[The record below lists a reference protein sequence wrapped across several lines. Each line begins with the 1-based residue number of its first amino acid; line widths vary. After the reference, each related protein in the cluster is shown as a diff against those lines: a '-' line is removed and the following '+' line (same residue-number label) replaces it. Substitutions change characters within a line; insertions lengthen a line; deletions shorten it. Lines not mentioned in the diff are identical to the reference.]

1 MGYKEETSKVTKI
14 SDSTR
19 VLEFKYQGDELPLI
33 SNDEKNNIAI
43 KVQSGYEK
51 SKTSLRIKD
60 ISLWKLEL
68 ISRYSKKLGLN
79 KYKNIGNIIE
89 TLVNTLISDSFEH
102 ENILELGNEPYS
114 DKIKRKKDRAFI
126 DSLEKLNKTE
136 IDGEIKFSKDDL
148 DFFKNKIDFGHF
160 EDDVDSETR
169 TLRRYRNNLYRAFKT
184 KHGYEKI
191 SLADLTYN
199 KNIILRT
206 ISLNIFAPNLLT
218 KFEQELLGYISLTY
232 VGHFLK
238 MDMENIPDGASYFF
252 DLMSPKTEI
261 YHERLFD
268 HFGREPRLND
278 LQKIVNMTKG
288 IGGLALKDNP
298 EDNIS
303 ESLDDARKRFY
314 SLDFEELEVYENL
327 LKKKDITEAEKYLNK
342 SIEIQRN
349 KDKAVFIEES
359 EKFIETTKSLFSKS
373 GNIYI
378 KDLRE
383 EEL

>member
-1 MGYKEETSKVTKI
+1 
-14 SDSTR
+14 
-19 VLEFKYQGDELPLI
+19 L
-33 SNDEKNNIAI
+33 
-43 KVQSGYEK
+43 
-51 SKTSLRIKD
+51 
-60 ISLWKLEL
+60 
-68 ISRYSKKLGLN
+68 
-79 KYKNIGNIIE
+79 
-89 TLVNTLISDSFEH
+89 
-102 ENILELGNEPYS
+102 
-114 DKIKRKKDRAFI
+114 
-126 DSLEKLNKTE
+126 
-136 IDGEIKFSKDDL
+136 
-148 DFFKNKIDFGHF
+148 
-160 EDDVDSETR
+160 
-169 TLRRYRNNLYRAFKT
+169 
-184 KHGYEKI
+184 
-191 SLADLTYN
+191 
-199 KNIILRT
+199 
-206 ISLNIFAPNLLT
+206 
-218 KFEQELLGYISLTY
+218 
-232 VGHFLK
+232 
-238 MDMENIPDGASYFF
+238 
-252 DLMSPKTEI
+252 SPKTEI
-261 YHERLFD
+261 YHDRLFD

-349 KDKAVFIEES
+349 KDKAIFIEES

>member
-14 SDSTR
+14 YDDKR
-19 VLEFKYQGDELPLI
+19 FIEFKYHGEDLSLI
-33 SNDEKNNIAI
+33 TNNEKNNILNR
-43 KVQSGYEK
+43 VQSGYQK
-51 SKTSLRIKD
+51 SKTSIRIKD

-68 ISRYSKKLGLN
+68 ITRYSKKLDLN
-79 KYKNIGNIIE
+79 KYKNIGDVIE
-89 TLVNTLISDSFEH
+89 SLVNSLISDINEQT
-102 ENILELGNEPYS
+102 NVIELGDEISNTKLE
-114 DKIKRKKDRAFI
+114 RKKNRAFI
-126 DSLEKLNKTE
+126 DSIEKLNKKE
-136 IDGEIKFSKDDL
+136 IHGEQVLSDSDFEKFTNAFDYG
-148 DFFKNKIDFGHF
+148 NF

-169 TLRRYRNNLYRAFKT
+169 TLKRYRDNLYRAFKT
-184 KHGYEKI
+184 EEGFEKI
-191 SLADLTYN
+191 SIADLTYN

-218 KFEQELLGYISLTY
+218 KFEQDLLGYISLTY
-232 VGHFLK
+232 PGYFLT
-238 MDMENIPDGASYFF
+238 MDMENIPDRDDWFF
-252 DLMSPKTEI
+252 DLLNPITKI
-261 YHERLFD
+261 YYEKLFE

-278 LQKIVNMTKG
+278 LQKIINLTKG
-288 IGGLALKDNP
+288 IGSLVLKENP

-303 ESLDDARKRFY
+303 ESLDVARKRFY

-327 LKKKDITEAEKYLNK
+327 LKKKDITEADKYQNK
-342 SIEIQRN
+342 IIEIQRN

-383 EEL
+383 EQL

>member
-1 MGYKEETSKVTKI
+1 
-14 SDSTR
+14 
-19 VLEFKYQGDELPLI
+19 
-33 SNDEKNNIAI
+33 
-43 KVQSGYEK
+43 
-51 SKTSLRIKD
+51 
-60 ISLWKLEL
+60 
-68 ISRYSKKLGLN
+68 
-79 KYKNIGNIIE
+79 
-89 TLVNTLISDSFEH
+89 
-102 ENILELGNEPYS
+102 
-114 DKIKRKKDRAFI
+114 
-126 DSLEKLNKTE
+126 
-136 IDGEIKFSKDDL
+136 
-148 DFFKNKIDFGHF
+148 
-160 EDDVDSETR
+160 
-169 TLRRYRNNLYRAFKT
+169 
-184 KHGYEKI
+184 
-191 SLADLTYN
+191 
-199 KNIILRT
+199 
-206 ISLNIFAPNLLT
+206 
-218 KFEQELLGYISLTY
+218 
-232 VGHFLK
+232 
-238 MDMENIPDGASYFF
+238 
-252 DLMSPKTEI
+252 MSPKTEI
-261 YHERLFD
+261 YHDRLFD

-349 KDKAVFIEES
+349 KDKAIFIEES